1 MTKKKQQQKK
11 QQQQPKQSAQKLLKS
26 FGAKIGSKEVQ
37 KFERK
42 FPDTPLKRVV
52 KYDKKKKDVR
62 LKPSARKYISG
73 KGVNVPGF
81 IPPDNGGDTRPV
93 DDGTGIFGIM
103 QGAQESL
110 ANIIGG
116 YDVQTAQI
124 GADATTKSASIR
136 GEADKYVADAY
147 AGAQRYGSDRDLEGT
162 KYSADKESEWRQAV
176 AGNEVK
182 GRLDLQPI
190 INAGLEKVSNIEA
203 QASRDVAD
211 ITGKYGVEGIKTR
224 GEFDEK
230 IGKINLAGGMYGLIS
245 SAFG

>member
-1 MTKKKQQQKK
+1 MAKKKQQQRK
-11 QQQQPKQSAQKLLKS
+11 QQQRKQQNKPKQSAQKLLKS
-26 FGAKIGSKEVQ
+26 FGSKISKKEVK
-37 KFERK
+37 KFEQRL
-42 FPDTPLKRVV
+42 PTTPLKRVV

-62 LKPSARKYISG
+62 LNPAARKYISG

-93 DDGTGIFGIM
+93 DDGSGIFGII
-103 QGAQESL
+103 ADHEK
-110 ANIIGG
+110 NIAGI
-116 YDVQTAQI
+116 YT
-124 GADATTKSASIR
+124 
-136 GEADKYVADAY
+136 EADKYIADAQT
-147 AGAQRYGSDRDLEGT
+147 GAERYGYELGLEGT

-176 AGNEVK
+176 AGIEVK

-230 IGKINLAGGMYGLIS
+230 IGKINLAGSMYGLIS